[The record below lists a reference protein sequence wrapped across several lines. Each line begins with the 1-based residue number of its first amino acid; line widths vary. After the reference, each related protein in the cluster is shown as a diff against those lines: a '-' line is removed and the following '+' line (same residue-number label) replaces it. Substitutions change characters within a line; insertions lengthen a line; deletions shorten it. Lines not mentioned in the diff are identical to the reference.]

1 MRAFASKMEAD
12 EVDLQRTHWV
22 GCVLGAAEGERI
34 ERATRCISVVY
45 VVVVHGGERVGG
57 KVQVQGQALHDLC
70 VYSRVCIWLWVLGT
84 GRRGRPPRYRRR

>member
-1 MRAFASKMEAD
+1 MRAFTSKMEAD

-57 KVQVQGQALHDLC
+57 KVQVQVLVKVRPL
-70 VYSRVCIWLWVLGT
+70 VYLQFSIELDRVTFFIK
-84 GRRGRPPRYRRR
+84 

>member
-57 KVQVQGQALHDLC
+57 KVQVLVKVRPL
-70 VYSRVCIWLWVLGT
+70 VYLQFSIELDRVTFLIK
-84 GRRGRPPRYRRR
+84 

>member
-57 KVQVQGQALHDLC
+57 E
-70 VYSRVCIWLWVLGT
+70 GT
-84 GRRGRPPRYRRR
+84 STSTSQSSASGLSSVFNRAGSSHLPY